1 MNIKTDF
8 ETYAIVGG
16 RDNEGDDFFTLFIAN
31 SFEQARMYALDV
43 INEGYDYAQLAG
55 IKSNG
60 EVDHNSALRIAD
72 CHNGPLEDS

>member
-8 ETYAIVGG
+8 DSYAIVGG
-16 RDNEGDDFFTLFIAN
+16 RDNEGDDFFTLFITN
-31 SFEQARMYALDV
+31 SFAQAYQYALDV

-60 EVDHNSALRIAD
+60 EVDHSSSLRISD
-72 CHNGPLEDS
+72 G

>member
-8 ETYAIVGG
+8 DSYAIVGG
-16 RDNEGDDFFTLFIAN
+16 RDNEGDDFFTIFIAN
-31 SFEQARMYALDV
+31 SFAQARQYALDV

-60 EVDHNSALRIAD
+60 EVDHNSSIRIS
-72 CHNGPLEDS
+72 NY

>member
-31 SFEQARMYALDV
+31 SFEQARVYALDV

-60 EVDHNSALRIAD
+60 EVDHSSALRIAD
-72 CHNGPLEDS
+72 CHHGPLE

>member
-8 ETYAIVGG
+8 DSYAIVGG

-31 SFEQARMYALDV
+31 SFAQAHQYALDV

-60 EVDHNSALRIAD
+60 EADHSSSIRISD
-72 CHNGPLEDS
+72 G

>member
-8 ETYAIVGG
+8 DSYAIVGG
-16 RDNEGDDFFTLFIAN
+16 RDNEGDDFFTLFITN
-31 SFEQARMYALDV
+31 SFAQAHQYALDV

-60 EVDHNSALRIAD
+60 EVDHSSSIRISD
-72 CHNGPLEDS
+72 G